1 MNGDPSGTPTL
12 LLEQARALVEI
23 EESRFAAAQTRATA
37 LLAVTGVLA
46 GIGGTIFAG
55 VRDTDYSPP
64 VLLLAGVLALASF
77 AALIWTAF
85 LAIGSLQ
92 RTPEFEPD
100 PEAGARQVS
109 ARQRKRE
116 KAKLADVSDELPLVL
131 DTPPQEAT
139 QALLPILAKQT
150 RRIHGNTEDI
160 HDSFSKATR
169 GLAIA
174 VFTGLVMS
182 LLVVF
187 GRATGPQ
194 EVRLVER
201 AKNQVPGLARA
212 RLGKH
217 D

>member
-12 LLEQARALVEI
+12 LLEQARALVGM
-23 EESRFAAAQTRATA
+23 EESRFAASQTRATA

-55 VRDTDYSPP
+55 VKDTDYSPL
-64 VLLLAGVLALASF
+64 VLLLAGALALASF
-77 AALIWTAF
+77 AALLWTAF

-92 RTPEFEPD
+92 RTPEFEPE
-100 PEAGARQVS
+100 PEGEAGQGGG
-109 ARQRKRE
+109 RQRKRE
-116 KAKLADVSDELPLVL
+116 KAELADVSDELTSVL
-131 DTPPQEAT
+131 DLPPQEAA

-160 HDSFSKATR
+160 HDSFNKATR

-187 GRATGPQ
+187 GRAGEPQ
-194 EVRLVER
+194 EVRLVEK
-201 AKNQVPGLARA
+201 ANNQGPGLASA
-212 RLGKH
+212 RLSGH
-217 D
+217 E